1 MRTKEGTQMQ
11 ISDMNGVLTP
21 LIDVTP
27 TGLPSGARILAKV
40 EAFNPGLSVKD
51 RPARNMLF
59 NVVRSGRIDDRLRIV
74 EASSGNMAVS
84 LALAARVLGLDMW
97 LFVPE
102 TAGEQRIERVMRL
115 GAEVTVTPG
124 ELGTAGAQK
133 EAIRT
138 ADGSVDLF
146 YLGQHENHGNPAAH
160 FRGTGPEIWKQSE
173 GTVTGFAA
181 GIGTGGT
188 LLGVSEYLRRM
199 NAGMVIVGAV
209 PGAASSIPGLRPLN
223 PSQVA
228 HHGKL
233 EFQDLY
239 TIDRD
244 RAEWWQIRISEKTG
258 IPLGPSSG
266 AAMAAAVRLAIDTG
280 GTVATIFPDHGF
292 NYI

>member
-1 MRTKEGTQMQ
+1 MHV
-11 ISDMNGVLTP
+11 SDMNGVLTP

-27 TGLPSGARILAKV
+27 AGLPSGAHVLAKV

-51 RPARNMLF
+51 RPARNML
-59 NVVRSGRIDDRLRIV
+59 VDIIRSGRTDEKVRIV

-84 LALAARVLGLDMW
+84 LALAARGLELDMW

-115 GAEVTVTPG
+115 GARVTVTPG

-133 EAIRT
+133 EAIRA
-138 ADGSVDLF
+138 ADDSVNLL

-160 FRGTGPEIWKQSE
+160 FMGTGPEIWKQSE

-188 LLGVSEYLRRM
+188 LLGVSEYLRKM
-199 NAGMVIVGAV
+199 NAGIAIVGAV

-223 PSQVA
+223 PSLVA

-244 RAEWWQIRISEKTG
+244 LAEWWQTRISEKTG
-258 IPLGPSSG
+258 VPLGPSSG
-266 AAMAAAVRLAIDTG
+266 AAMTAAVRLAMDTG
-280 GTVATIFPDHGF
+280 GTVATLFPDHGF

>member
-1 MRTKEGTQMQ
+1 
-11 ISDMNGVLTP
+11 MNGVLTP

-27 TGLPSGARILAKV
+27 VGLPSGAHVLAKV

-51 RPARNMLF
+51 RPARNMLADII
-59 NVVRSGRIDDRLRIV
+59 RSGRASEKTRII

-84 LALAARVLGLDMW
+84 LALAARGLGLDMW

-102 TAGEQRIERVMRL
+102 TAGEQRIERMMRL

-133 EAIRT
+133 DAIRT
-138 ADGSVDLF
+138 ADGSMDFL
-146 YLGQHENHGNPAAH
+146 YLGQHENQGNPAAH
-160 FRGTGPEIWKQSE
+160 FRGTGPEIWKQSR
-173 GTVTGFAA
+173 GAVTGFAA

-188 LLGVSEYLRRM
+188 LLGVSEYLRKM
-199 NAGMVIVGAV
+199 NAGISIAGAV
-209 PGAASSIPGLRPLN
+209 PGDASSIPGLRALN

-244 RAEWWQIRISEKTG
+244 QAEWWQTRISEKTG

>member
-1 MRTKEGTQMQ
+1 MRMEEGTQMH

-27 TGLPSGARILAKV
+27 TGLPSGAHILAKV

-51 RPARNMLF
+51 RPARNMLL
-59 NVVRSGRIDDRLRIV
+59 NIIRSGRTDEKVRIV

-84 LALAARVLGLDMW
+84 LALAARGLGLDMW

-124 ELGTAGAQK
+124 KLGTAGAQA

-138 ADGSVDLF
+138 ADGSKDLL
-146 YLGQHENHGNPAAH
+146 YLGQHENNGNPAAH
-160 FRGTGPEIWKQSE
+160 FRGTGPEIWKQS
-173 GTVTGFAA
+173 GGMLTGFAA

-188 LLGVSEYLRRM
+188 LLGVSKYLRKM
-199 NAGMVIVGAV
+199 STEIVIAGAV
-209 PGAASSIPGLRPLN
+209 PGTASSIPGLRPLN

-233 EFQDLY
+233 EYQDLY

-244 RAEWWQIRISEKTG
+244 LAEWWQARISERTG
-258 IPLGPSSG
+258 VPLGPSSG
-266 AAMAAAVRLAIDTG
+266 AAMAAAVRLAMDTG
-280 GTVATIFPDHGF
+280 GAVATRFPDHGF